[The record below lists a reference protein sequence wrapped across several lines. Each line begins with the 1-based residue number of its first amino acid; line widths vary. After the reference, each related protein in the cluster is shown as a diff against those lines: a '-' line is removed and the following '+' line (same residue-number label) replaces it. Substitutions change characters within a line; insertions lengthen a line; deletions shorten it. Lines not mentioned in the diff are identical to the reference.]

1 MKPFGWKLLVEHQ
14 TSGLVSVGQDRFLHI
29 HSSNCSNFLELEFL
43 SPLQELL
50 VYGPV
55 PECPRSR
62 GLRPKRLTRGDGLD
76 LLHQHF
82 PHALALLPHSQA
94 ILNNDETSFKL
105 DNLDADTEYDVKVT
119 AIYPDEAESEDLLA
133 STRTCKFAM
142 RGSQILH
149 DVNALKIPRQN
160 H

>member
-1 MKPFGWKLLVEHQ
+1 MDILVTPRNISKMFSYVE
-14 TSGLVSVGQDRFLHI
+14 DRFLHI

-50 VYGPV
+50 VCGPV
-55 PECPRSR
+55 LECPRSR

-76 LLHQHF
+76 LLHKHF

-119 AIYPDEAESEDLLA
+119 AIYPDEAESEDLPG

-142 RGSQILH
+142 RGSQILY
-149 DVNALKIPRQN
+149 DVNALKSPRQN